1 LHPGDMVPGIKPIGR
16 AAVAELCDAH
26 DQVWHW

>member
-1 LHPGDMVPGIKPIGR
+1 MVPGIKPISR
-16 AAVAELCDAH
+16 AAVADLCNAH